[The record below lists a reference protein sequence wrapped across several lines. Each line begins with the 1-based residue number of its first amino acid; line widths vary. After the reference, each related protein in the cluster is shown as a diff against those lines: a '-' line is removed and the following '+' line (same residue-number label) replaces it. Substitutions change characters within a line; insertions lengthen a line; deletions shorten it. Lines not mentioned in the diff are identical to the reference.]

1 VKVPDGYKRCKCRDD
16 DGRELGKHCPK
27 LKRRDGSWNPSHG
40 AWYGKTN
47 VPGPGTEPRADLRAG
62 GFETR
67 DEMTDWFTAAIAL
80 LSIPAAGDD
89 GYRARTQIL
98 ALVRRARQQGE
109 DLPSPGDIRRR
120 HATGAALELG
130 TTGDYL
136 LSWLERHERA
146 GDRKPATLRG
156 YREHVAGRLMPHL
169 GEVPL
174 QKLNADHIWLVFE
187 AIDRENVRI
196 TAAKASE
203 DPEVSKTAAGRRP
216 TGTETKRRILA
227 TLRSALGE
235 AATSAAGR
243 PQLIAVNPAAAITIG
258 RGEGKQKSA
267 RSKARLW
274 TSAREAAWRK
284 RYAEKIDGLDRPHQY
299 LAWKNAEMRP
309 SNVMI
314 WKPEHL
320 GQFLDLATED
330 RLYAMFTLIAYCG
343 LRRGEACGLR
353 WEDVDFDAAAIMIG
367 PTIVQVGWDALEQED
382 AKSGASEDWVR
393 IEPLIAGTLKDW
405 RRLQV
410 AERLKWGETWK
421 DTGRVFTRENG
432 QPYHPAHVSERFY
445 RLAFDAGMPP
455 VRLHDLRH
463 GAATLALG
471 AGKTMKEVQ
480 ALMRHSSESI
490 TSDIYAA
497 VMPELKAE
505 VSAAV
510 VDMVPRKNAGRFGRA
525 AAGS

>member
-1 VKVPDGYKRCKCRDD
+1 VKVPDGYKRCKCRDG
-16 DGRELGKHCPK
+16 DGRELGPRCPK
-27 LKRRDGSWNPSHG
+27 LKRRDGSWNPNHG
-40 AWYGKTN
+40 TYYGKTL
-47 VPGPGTEPRADLRAG
+47 VPVPDGEPRADLRAG
-62 GFETR
+62 GFEDR
-67 DEMTDWFTAAIAL
+67 EEMTEWFAAAIAL
-80 LSIPAAGDD
+80 LSIPPKGQD
-89 GYRARTQIL
+89 GYRARIQIL
-98 ALVRRARQQGE
+98 ELIRRARRQGE

-136 LSWLERHERA
+136 LSWLERHEHA
-146 GDRKPATLRG
+146 QDRKKSTLRG
-156 YREHVAGRLMPHL
+156 YREHVTGRLIPHI

-174 QKLNADHIWLVFE
+174 QKLNADHIWVVFD
-187 AIDRENVRI
+187 AVDRENLRI
-196 TAAKASE
+196 ADARASG
-203 DPEVSKTAAGRRP
+203 DPELCKSVAGRRV

-243 PQLIAVNPAAAITIG
+243 PQLIAVNPAAAMTIG

-267 RSKARLW
+267 RSRARLW
-274 TSAREAAWRK
+274 TSSREAAWRK
-284 RYAEKIDGLDRPHQY
+284 RYSSRCNGLDAPHRY
-299 LAWKNAEMRP
+299 LAWKNAAMRP

-314 WKPEHL
+314 WKPGHL
-320 GQFLDLATED
+320 GEFLDSATED
-330 RLYAMFTLIAYCG
+330 RLYAMFSLIAYCG

-353 WEDVDFDAAAIMIG
+353 WEDVDFDAGAIAIG
-367 PTIVQVGWDALEQED
+367 PTIVQVGWDAYEQED
-382 AKSGASEDWVR
+382 AKSDSSEDWVR
-393 IEPLIAGTLKDW
+393 IEPLLADTLKEW
-405 RRLQV
+405 RKIQV
-410 AERLKWGETWK
+410 AERLKWGAAWK

-432 QPYHPAHVSERFY
+432 EPYHPAHVSERFC
-445 RLAFDAGMPP
+445 RLAFAAGMPP

-463 GAATLALG
+463 GAATLALA

-490 TSDIYAA
+490 TSDIYAS

-510 VDMVPRKNAGRFGRA
+510 VEMVPRKNAGRFGRKA
-525 AAGS
+525 SSS

>member
-1 VKVPDGYKRCKCRDD
+1 VKVPDGYKRCKCRDAA
-16 DGRELGKHCPK
+16 GRELGAQCPN

-40 AWYGKTN
+40 TYYGKTI
-47 VPGPGTEPRADLRAG
+47 VPVPDGEPRADLRAG
-62 GFETR
+62 GFAGRE
-67 DEMTDWFTAAIAL
+67 EMTDWFTAAIAL
-80 LSIPAAGDD
+80 LSIPAKGKD
-89 GYRARTQIL
+89 GHRARMQIL
-98 ALVRRARQQGE
+98 ALIRRARQQGE

-146 GDRKPATLRG
+146 QDRKKSTLRG
-156 YREHVAGRLMPHL
+156 YREHVTGRLMPHI

-174 QKLNADHIWLVFE
+174 QKLNADHIWLVFD
-187 AIDRENVRI
+187 AVDRENERIAAVR
-196 TAAKASE
+196 ASE
-203 DPEVSKTAAGRRP
+203 DPEIRKTGAGRRV

-227 TLRSALGE
+227 TIRSALGE

-243 PQLIAVNPAAAITIG
+243 PQLIAVNPAAAMTIG
-258 RGEGKQKSA
+258 RGDGKQKSA

-274 TSAREAAWRK
+274 TAAREAAWRK
-284 RYAEKIDGLDRPHQY
+284 RYAVRIDGLDRPHQY
-299 LAWKNAEMRP
+299 LAWKNAAMRP

-320 GQFLDLATED
+320 GQFLDLVTQD
-330 RLYAMFTLIAYCG
+330 RLYAMFSLIAYCG

-382 AKSGASEDWVR
+382 AKSDASEDWVR
-393 IEPLIAGTLKDW
+393 IEPLVADTLKDW
-405 RRLQV
+405 RKQQV

-421 DTGRVFTRENG
+421 DTGRVFTMENG
-432 QPYHPAHVSERFY
+432 EPYHPAHVSERFY
-445 RLAFDAGMPP
+445 RLAFAAGMPP

-463 GAATLALG
+463 GAATLALA

-510 VDMVPRKNAGRFGRA
+510 VEMVPRKNAGRFGRKA
-525 AAGS
+525 ANS